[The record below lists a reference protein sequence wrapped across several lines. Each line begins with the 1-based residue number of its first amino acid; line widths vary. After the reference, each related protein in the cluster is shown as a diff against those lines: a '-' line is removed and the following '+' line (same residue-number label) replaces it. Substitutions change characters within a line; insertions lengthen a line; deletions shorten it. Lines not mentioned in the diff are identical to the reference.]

1 MKKIFLL
8 SIALLL
14 TSLLKAQYPGGGG
27 GGAPGGKMPSIG
39 HLYGKVLD
47 AKTKESVEF
56 ASVALLWFDKDSAV
70 AGCLVKTNGDFS
82 LDNLSFGAFRLR
94 ISFIGYKTIEQK
106 IFMNMQNIDKDLGNI
121 MLAPDE
127 ELLKEVVV
135 TEDKATVQMSI
146 DRKVYNVDKD
156 ISARGGTGLDAVKNI
171 PSVTVDADG
180 NVSLRN
186 NSVAIYVDGKPTTLT
201 LQQIPSDQID
211 RVEII
216 TNPSVKFDASTT
228 GGILNVILK
237 RNSKPGYNGVI
248 MGGIGTN
255 DRYNGMASLNI
266 KQGKFN
272 VFGMYNYNTQTN
284 YNDGFTNRINATLP
298 PSSTYT
304 GTINKFYNQ
313 TDTNRMKNTFQFAR
327 AGFDYYIN
335 NRSTLTIS
343 GNYVHGSFNSND
355 FQHYVNNDYYGNFA
369 SGGDRVNSTRTS
381 FQNYTGQ
388 INYQHTYPKQGKEFT
403 TSLTLN
409 GGQMNTT
416 YTYTTYQ
423 EKPALPQILQTS
435 NGSKPSWMYTYQAD
449 FVNPINDYTKFETGV
464 RSFMQKSYTTQQ
476 TFNKD
481 SVGDMVAYTDLTNNY
496 TITNLTNAAYV
507 NYSSRV
513 LGINYQAG
521 LRFEE
526 SYYKGEITNKNIS
539 FSYMYP
545 DAKLNK
551 LQYCFFPAVYFS
563 KKLPHNQ
570 EIQVNFSRKINRPNF
585 FQLMPF
591 VFASDNANIQ
601 IGNPQLAPEFLNLGE
616 LNYNIT
622 WGKINFLTSFY
633 VRYTQN
639 PITNIAYPL
648 VSNPNVLVNTYQNGK
663 SSMVEGLDNT
673 LKVTPIKGLDL
684 MANANIFYTNVSYLS
699 GTQTITNSG
708 YSWTGKASIS
718 YKFPGNFT
726 LQLNGNYQA
735 PQILPQG
742 TTRVVEYADVTIS
755 KSIKQKLTFTL
766 LLSDICNTK
775 RNGTHYDT
783 PLYVQDLSRRR
794 ESRYLRFSVM
804 YMFGK
809 MDSGIFKKMKQQKKE
824 GGDDQ
829 SGMGGGF

>member
-1 MKKIFLL
+1 MKKIVAL
-8 SIALLL
+8 SIALLF
-14 TSLLKAQYPGGGG
+14 TSLVKAQFPGGG

-47 AKTKESVEF
+47 AKTKEPVEF

-94 ISFIGYKTIEQK
+94 ISFIGYKTIDQK

-121 MLAPDE
+121 MLEPDE

-186 NSVAIYVDGKPTTLT
+186 NSVAVYVDGKPTTLT

-284 YNDGFTNRINATLP
+284 NNDGFTNRNNMVPTTT
-298 PSSTYT
+298 TYT
-304 GTINKFYNQ
+304 GTINKYYNQ

-343 GNYVHGSFNSND
+343 GNYVHGAFNSND
-355 FQHYVNNDYYGNFA
+355 VQHYANNDIYNNFT
-369 SGGDRVNSTRTS
+369 SGGARINSTRTS

-423 EKPALPQILQTS
+423 EHPIPTQTVQTS
-435 NGSKPSWMYTYQAD
+435 NGGKPSWMYTYQAD
-449 FVNPINDYTKFETGV
+449 FVNPINEYTKFETGI
-464 RSFMQKSYTTQQ
+464 RSFMQQSQTTQQ
-476 TFNKD
+476 TFNRD
-481 SVGDMVAYTDLTNNY
+481 SVGDLVAFSDLTNNY
-496 TITNLTNAAYV
+496 NITNLTNAAYA

-526 SYYKGEITNKNIS
+526 SYYKGDITNKNIS

-563 KKLPHNQ
+563 KKFSHNQ
-570 EIQVNFSRKINRPNF
+570 EVQINFSRKINRPNF

-633 VRYTQN
+633 FRYTQN
-639 PITNIAYPL
+639 PITNVATPQA
-648 VSNPNVLVNTYQNGK
+648 SNPNILINTYQNGK
-663 SSMVEGLDNT
+663 DAIVEGLDNT

-684 MANANIFYTNVSYLS
+684 MANANVFYTTVSYLS
-699 GTQTITNSG
+699 GTQTITNNG

-718 YKFPGNFT
+718 YKFPANFT
-726 LQLNGNYQA
+726 MQVNGNYQA

-742 TTRVVEYADVTIS
+742 TTRVVEYMDVTIS

-766 LLSDICNTK
+766 LLSDVFNSK
-775 RNGTHYDT
+775 RNGTHYNT
-783 PLYVQDLSRRR
+783 PEYVQDLSRRR
-794 ESRYLRFSVM
+794 ETRYLRFSVM

-829 SGMGGGF
+829 GGMGGGF

>member
-1 MKKIFLL
+1 MKKILVL
-8 SIALLL
+8 TITLLL
-14 TSLLKAQYPGGGG
+14 TQLLKAQYPG

-47 AKTKESVEF
+47 ANTKEPVEF

-82 LDNLSFGAFRLR
+82 LDNLAFGAFRLR

-106 IFMNMQNIDKDLGNI
+106 MFINMQNIDKDLGNI
-121 MLAPDE
+121 MLATDE
-127 ELLKEVVV
+127 ALLKDVVV

-156 ISARGGTGLDAVKNI
+156 ISTRGGTGLDAVKNI

-255 DRYNGMASLNI
+255 DRYNGMGSLNI

-272 VFGMYNYNTQTN
+272 VSGMYNYNTQTN
-284 YNDGFTNRINATLP
+284 YNDGFTNRNNITLP
-298 PSSTYT
+298 PPIPHGIDSGKTLKY
-304 GTINKFYNQ
+304 YNQ
-313 TDTNRMKNTFQFAR
+313 NDTNRMKNTFQFAR
-327 AGFDYYIN
+327 LAVDYYIN
-335 NRSTLTIS
+335 NRSTLTVS
-343 GNYVHGSFNSND
+343 GNYVHGAFNSND
-355 FQHYVNNDYYGNFA
+355 FQHYSYSDINNSFIT
-369 SGGDRVNSTRTS
+369 GGDRINSTRTS

-409 GGQMNTT
+409 GGQMNTN

-423 EKPALPQILQTS
+423 DPRIVQTS
-435 NGSKPSWMYTYQAD
+435 SGSTPSWMYTYQAD
-449 FVNPINDYTKFETGV
+449 YVNPINDHSKLETGV
-464 RSFMQKSYTTQQ
+464 RSYMQRSFSKQQ
-476 TFNKD
+476 TFSD
-481 SVGDMVAYTDLTNNY
+481 STGSGNFNPYIDQTNNY
-496 TITNLTNAAYV
+496 NITNLTNAAYV
-507 NYSSRV
+507 NYSSKI
-513 LGINYQAG
+513 LGINYMAG
-521 LRFEE
+521 MRFEE
-526 SYYKGEITNKNIS
+526 SYYRGNITNKDIS

-545 DAKLNK
+545 DAKGNK
-551 LQYCFFPAVYFS
+551 LQYCLFPAIYFS
-563 KKLPHNQ
+563 KKFAHNQ
-570 EIQVNFSRKINRPNF
+570 EIQINFSRKINRPNF

-591 VFASDNANIQ
+591 QFSADNANIQ
-601 IGNPQLAPEFLNLGE
+601 IGNPKLSPEFVNLSE
-616 LNYNIT
+616 INYNIV
-622 WGKINFLTSFY
+622 WGKLNFLTSLYF
-633 VRYTQN
+633 RYTQN
-639 PITNIAYPL
+639 PITNVATPEA
-648 VSNPNVLVNTYQNGK
+648 SNPNILVNTYQNGK
-663 SSMVEGLDNT
+663 AKVVEGLDNT
-673 LKVTPIKGLDL
+673 LKFTPLKNLDL
-684 MANANIFYTNVSYLS
+684 MANANIFYTTVNYLS
-699 GTQTITNSG
+699 GTQVTTNNG

-726 LQLNGNYQA
+726 MQVNGNYQA

-742 TTRVVEYADVTIS
+742 ATRVVQYMDVTIS
-755 KSIKQKLTFTL
+755 KNIKQKLIFTL
-766 LLSDICNTK
+766 LLSDVFNTK
-775 RNGTHYDT
+775 RNGTNYNTTD
-783 PLYVQDLSRRR
+783 YIQQLSRRR
-794 ESRYLRFSVM
+794 ETRYLRFTVM

-809 MDSGIFKKMKQQKKE
+809 MDSGLFKKMKQQKKE

-829 SGMGGGF
+829 GGGMGGGF

>member
-1 MKKIFLL
+1 MKKIVAL

-14 TSLLKAQYPGGGG
+14 TTFLKAQYPGGG

-39 HLYGKVLD
+39 HLYGKILD
-47 AKTKESVEF
+47 AKTKEPVEF

-106 IFMNMQNIDKDLGNI
+106 MFINMQNIDKDLGNL
-121 MLAPDE
+121 MLEPDQ

-201 LQQIPSDQID
+201 LQQIPSDQIE

-228 GGILNVILK
+228 GGILNIILK

-284 YNDGFTNRINATLP
+284 TNDGFTNRINATLP
-298 PSSTYT
+298 PASTYT

-327 AGFDYYIN
+327 VGFDYYIN

-381 FQNYTGQ
+381 FENYTGQ

-409 GGQMNTT
+409 GGQMNTN

-423 EKPALPQILQTS
+423 EKPALPQMLQTS

-449 FVNPINDYTKFETGV
+449 FVNPINEYTKFETGI
-464 RSFMQKSYTTQQ
+464 RSFMQQSSTTQQ

-481 SVGDMVAYTDLTNNY
+481 PSSGDLVAFTDLTNNY
-496 TITNLTNAAYV
+496 NITNLTNAAYA

-513 LGINYQAG
+513 LAINYQVG

-526 SYYKGEITNKNIS
+526 SYYKGDITNKNIS

-545 DAKLNK
+545 DAKMGN

-570 EIQVNFSRKINRPNF
+570 EIQINFSRKINRPNF

-633 VRYTQN
+633 FRYTQN
-639 PITNIAYPL
+639 PITNVAYPQA
-648 VSNPNVLVNTYQNGK
+648 SNPNVLVNTYQNGK
-663 SSMVEGLDNT
+663 DAIVEGLDNT

-684 MANANIFYTNVSYLS
+684 MANANIFYTTVSYLS
-699 GTQTITNSG
+699 GTQLITNNG

-726 LQLNGNYQA
+726 LQVNGNYQA

-783 PLYVQDLSRRR
+783 PQYTQDLSRRR

>member
-1 MKKIFLL
+1 MKKIVAL
-8 SIALLL
+8 SIALLF
-14 TSLLKAQYPGGGG
+14 TSLVKAQFPGGG
-27 GGAPGGKMPSIG
+27 GGAPGGKIPSIG

-47 AKTKESVEF
+47 AKTKEPVEF

-82 LDNLSFGAFRLR
+82 LDNLAFGAFRLR

-255 DRYNGMASLNI
+255 DRYNGMASLNV

-284 YNDGFTNRINATLP
+284 ANDGFTNRNNITPTAGIDK
-298 PSSTYT
+298 Y
-304 GTINKFYNQ
+304 YNQ

-327 AGFDYYIN
+327 VGFDYYIN

-355 FQHYVNNDYYGNFA
+355 AQHYVYNDINNNFLI
-369 SGGDRVNSTRTS
+369 GGDRINSTRTS
-381 FQNYTGQ
+381 FENYTGQ

-409 GGQMNTT
+409 GGQMNTN

-423 EKPALPQILQTS
+423 AQPLPQIVQTS
-435 NGSKPSWMYTYQAD
+435 SGSKPSWMYTYQAD
-449 FVNPINDYTKFETGV
+449 FVNPINEYTKLETGI
-464 RSFMQKSYTTQQ
+464 RSFMQQSSTTQQ

-481 SVGDMVAYTDLTNNY
+481 SVGDLVAFSDLTNNY
-496 TITNLTNAAYV
+496 N
-507 NYSSRV
+507 
-513 LGINYQAG
+513 
-521 LRFEE
+521 
-526 SYYKGEITNKNIS
+526 
-539 FSYMYP
+539 
-545 DAKLNK
+545 
-551 LQYCFFPAVYFS
+551 
-563 KKLPHNQ
+563 
-570 EIQVNFSRKINRPNF
+570 
-585 FQLMPF
+585 
-591 VFASDNANIQ
+591 
-601 IGNPQLAPEFLNLGE
+601 
-616 LNYNIT
+616 
-622 WGKINFLTSFY
+622 
-633 VRYTQN
+633 
-639 PITNIAYPL
+639 
-648 VSNPNVLVNTYQNGK
+648 
-663 SSMVEGLDNT
+663 
-673 LKVTPIKGLDL
+673 
-684 MANANIFYTNVSYLS
+684 
-699 GTQTITNSG
+699 
-708 YSWTGKASIS
+708 
-718 YKFPGNFT
+718 
-726 LQLNGNYQA
+726 
-735 PQILPQG
+735 
-742 TTRVVEYADVTIS
+742 
-755 KSIKQKLTFTL
+755 
-766 LLSDICNTK
+766 
-775 RNGTHYDT
+775 
-783 PLYVQDLSRRR
+783 
-794 ESRYLRFSVM
+794 
-804 YMFGK
+804 
-809 MDSGIFKKMKQQKKE
+809 
-824 GGDDQ
+824 
-829 SGMGGGF
+829 

>member
-1 MKKIFLL
+1 MKKIVAL
-8 SIALLL
+8 SIALLFS
-14 TSLLKAQYPGGGG
+14 SLVKAQYPGGG

-47 AKTKESVEF
+47 AKTKEPVEF

-70 AGCLVKTNGDFS
+70 AGCLAKTNGDFS
-82 LDNLSFGAFRLR
+82 LDNLAFGAFRLR
-94 ISFIGYKTIEQK
+94 ITFIGYKTIEQK

-186 NSVAIYVDGKPTTLT
+186 NSVAVYVDGKPTTLT
-201 LQQIPSDQID
+201 LQQIPSDQIE

-237 RNSKPGYNGVI
+237 RSSKPGYNGVI

-272 VFGMYNYNTQTN
+272 FFGMYNYNTQTN
-284 YNDGFTNRINATLP
+284 YNDGFTNRNNLAPPAT
-298 PSSTYT
+298 TYT
-304 GTINKFYNQ
+304 GTINKYYNQ

-355 FQHYVNNDYYGNFA
+355 FQHYVNNDVNNAFI

-409 GGQMNTT
+409 GGQMNTN

-464 RSFMQKSYTTQQ
+464 RSFMQQSSTIQQ

-481 SVGDMVAYTDLTNNY
+481 AVGDLVPFSDLTNTYN
-496 TITNLTNAAYV
+496 ITNLTNAAYA
-507 NYSSRV
+507 NYSSKV

-526 SYYKGEITNKNIS
+526 SYYKGDITNKNIS

-570 EIQVNFSRKINRPNF
+570 EVQVNFSRKINRPNF

-591 VFASDNANIQ
+591 VFASDNANRQ

-633 VRYTQN
+633 FRYTQN
-639 PITNIAYPL
+639 PITNVAYPDP
-648 VSNPNVLVNTYQNGK
+648 NDPNVLVNTYQNGK
-663 SSMVEGLDNT
+663 DAIVEGLDNT

-699 GTQTITNSG
+699 GTQTITNHG

-718 YKFPGNFT
+718 YKFPKNFT
-726 LQLNGNYQA
+726 MQVNGNYQA

-742 TTRVVEYADVTIS
+742 TTRVVEYMDVTIS
-755 KSIKQKLTFTL
+755 KNIKQKLTFTL
-766 LLSDICNTK
+766 LLSDVFNTK
-775 RNGTHYDT
+775 RNGTNYNT
-783 PLYVQDLSRRR
+783 PDYIQDLSRRR
-794 ESRYLRFSVM
+794 ETRYVRFSVM

-809 MDSGIFKKMKQQKKE
+809 MDAGIFKKMKQQKKE

-829 SGMGGGF
+829 GGGMGGGF

>member
-1 MKKIFLL
+1 
-8 SIALLL
+8 
-14 TSLLKAQYPGGGG
+14 
-27 GGAPGGKMPSIG
+27 
-39 HLYGKVLD
+39 
-47 AKTKESVEF
+47 
-56 ASVALLWFDKDSAV
+56 
-70 AGCLVKTNGDFS
+70 
-82 LDNLSFGAFRLR
+82 
-94 ISFIGYKTIEQK
+94 
-106 IFMNMQNIDKDLGNI
+106 
-121 MLAPDE
+121 
-127 ELLKEVVV
+127 
-135 TEDKATVQMSI
+135 
-146 DRKVYNVDKD
+146 
-156 ISARGGTGLDAVKNI
+156 
-171 PSVTVDADG
+171 
-180 NVSLRN
+180 
-186 NSVAIYVDGKPTTLT
+186 
-201 LQQIPSDQID
+201 
-211 RVEII
+211 
-216 TNPSVKFDASTT
+216 
-228 GGILNVILK
+228 
-237 RNSKPGYNGVI
+237 
-248 MGGIGTN
+248 
-255 DRYNGMASLNI
+255 
-266 KQGKFN
+266 
-272 VFGMYNYNTQTN
+272 
-284 YNDGFTNRINATLP
+284 
-298 PSSTYT
+298 
-304 GTINKFYNQ
+304 
-313 TDTNRMKNTFQFAR
+313 
-327 AGFDYYIN
+327 
-335 NRSTLTIS
+335 
-343 GNYVHGSFNSND
+343 
-355 FQHYVNNDYYGNFA
+355 
-369 SGGDRVNSTRTS
+369 
-381 FQNYTGQ
+381 
-388 INYQHTYPKQGKEFT
+388 
-403 TSLTLN
+403 
-409 GGQMNTT
+409 
-416 YTYTTYQ
+416 
-423 EKPALPQILQTS
+423 
-435 NGSKPSWMYTYQAD
+435 
-449 FVNPINDYTKFETGV
+449 

-481 SVGDMVAYTDLTNNY
+481 SVGDMVAFTDLTNNY
-496 TITNLTNAAYV
+496 TITNLTNAAYA
-507 NYSSRV
+507 NYNSRV

-526 SYYKGEITNKNIS
+526 SYYKGNITNKDIS

-570 EIQVNFSRKINRPNF
+570 EIQINFSRKINRPNF

-639 PITNIAYPL
+639 PITNIAYPEA
-648 VSNPNVLVNTYQNGK
+648 SNPKVLVNTYQNGK

-783 PLYVQDLSRRR
+783 PQYTQDLSRRR

-809 MDSGIFKKMKQQKKE
+809 MDSGIFKKMKQQ
-824 GGDDQ
+824 
-829 SGMGGGF
+829 